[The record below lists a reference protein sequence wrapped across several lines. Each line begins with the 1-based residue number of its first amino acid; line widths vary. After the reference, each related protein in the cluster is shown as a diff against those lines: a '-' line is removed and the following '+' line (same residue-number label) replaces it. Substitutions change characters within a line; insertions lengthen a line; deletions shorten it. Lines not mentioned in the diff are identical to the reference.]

1 MNLDEI
7 KALAYKHL
15 AGRKAHK
22 ERETGFIYYHGQRV
36 AKIAVQLRQLLLPD
50 DHSHDQELTVAG
62 YFHDIAKGIE
72 PHSVYGA
79 VLVREILADHCTRE
93 QIERIAELI
102 HYHPFRD
109 PDKDYNDWI
118 KIIQD
123 ADIID
128 HMGVVDIWVE
138 FHYQAHLD
146 EPLSDAVRFYENDFR
161 PLAARMRGQLNY
173 GISRQIFDDRYRFV
187 MDFVNRMKVEADGV
201 IYNLGNLKKA

>member
-1 MNLDEI
+1 M
-7 KALAYKHL
+7 
-15 AGRKAHK
+15 
-22 ERETGFIYYHGQRV
+22 
-36 AKIAVQLRQLLLPD
+36 
-50 DHSHDQELTVAG
+50 
-62 YFHDIAKGIE
+62 
-72 PHSVYGA
+72 
-79 VLVREILADHCTRE
+79 
-93 QIERIAELI
+93 
-102 HYHPFRD
+102 
-109 PDKDYNDWI
+109 I